1 MVMVFSSDVKIVIVE
16 MEENN
21 VNKKD
26 CKVVSIIDY

>member
-1 MVMVFSSDVKIVIVE
+1 MVFSSDVKIVIVE